1 MAWHK
6 FTNTHHVFDLG
17 EQVIAEIEL
26 MNEQYVV
33 KLMRKQIGAV
43 SDIAE
48 GKRIIELHL
57 INLCK
62 SISDELEKSKE
73 GDADAS

>member
-6 FTNTHHVFDLG
+6 FTDTHHVFDLG

-26 MNEQYVV
+26 MNGQYVV
-33 KLMRKQIGAV
+33 RLMKKQIGAV
-43 SDIAE
+43 NDIPE
-48 GKRIIELHL
+48 GKKIIELHL

-62 SISDELEKSKE
+62 SISDELEKSKQ
-73 GDADAS
+73 GDANAS